1 MQIQRHIEQIAS
13 TRLVI
18 DLPVSFLNHRVE
30 VLILTLEEPMLESSP
45 KKRRA
50 PPRQFAG
57 QVKEHG
63 DVINTVPLDH
73 WSLSQ

>member
-45 KKRRA
+45 KTRRA

-57 QVKEHG
+57 QVKELG
-63 DVINTVPLDH
+63 DVINTIPLDH
-73 WSLSQ
+73 WSLPQ